1 MSIRVD
7 RKELQ
12 KLREARLQELKEMKD
27 ELFEEKSRD
36 VDTTST
42 KPKYNPH
49 AAEER
54 AMKHNAH
61 VIECLRKGDAR
72 YSVKDIIPIV

>member
-12 KLREARLQELKEMKD
+12 KLREARLQELKERAP
-27 ELFEEKSRD
+27 ELFEEKSKD
-36 VDTTST
+36 VETSSN
-42 KPKYNPH
+42 KPKYNPR
-49 AAEER
+49 AGEER
-54 AMKHNAH
+54 AMKYNAH

>member
-1 MSIRVD
+1 MSIRMD
-7 RKELQ
+7 RKELR
-12 KLREARLQELKEMKD
+12 KLKEARLQQLKEKMP
-27 ELFEEKSRD
+27 ELFEEKSKEAY
-36 VDTTST
+36 TNST

-61 VIECLRKGDAR
+61 VIECLRKGDKR

>member
-7 RKELQ
+7 RKKLQ
-12 KLREARLQELKEMKD
+12 KLKEARLQEMKEKMP
-27 ELFEEKSRD
+27 ELFEEKTKD
-36 VDTTST
+36 VDSNST
-42 KPKYNPH
+42 KPKYNPR
-49 AAEER
+49 AGEER

-61 VIECLRKGDAR
+61 VLECLRKGDAR